1 MRKARPDPVE
11 DAAGGERARLAGTPA
26 RDATAEDVRAALRH
40 EVQISRRRVHVAAGP
55 EASAERGDGLCVA
68 AKKPFAFLALEQR
81 RHREYRLT
89 AAEREAGDGHLDGH
103 PRRQPRPVAKR
114 VSCAPVDLHPR
125 ASRGRPQPPR
135 VDADKD
141 PALGRCVEAD
151 EHLLSLPRRDHALE
165 FAEFPHRSHEP
176 DVVPPLQRRAYF
188 RPSASVAPELLY
200 SARGRADYDALADD
214 LLGFP
219 NLSVDDRVEAKARR
233 AQAALARRG
242 QHRGPTAVDLL
253 IAAIAEAHGVILL
266 HYDRHFDLI
275 ARATGQEVE
284 WLARRGALG

>member
-1 MRKARPDPVE
+1 M
-11 DAAGGERARLAGTPA
+11 
-26 RDATAEDVRAALRH
+26 
-40 EVQISRRRVHVAAGP
+40 
-55 EASAERGDGLCVA
+55 
-68 AKKPFAFLALEQR
+68 
-81 RHREYRLT
+81 
-89 AAEREAGDGHLDGH
+89 
-103 PRRQPRPVAKR
+103 
-114 VSCAPVDLHPR
+114 
-125 ASRGRPQPPR
+125 
-135 VDADKD
+135 
-141 PALGRCVEAD
+141 
-151 EHLLSLPRRDHALE
+151 
-165 FAEFPHRSHEP
+165 
-176 DVVPPLQRRAYF
+176 QRRAYF